1 VELLGLEDVA
11 IFALDTRGHGHSEG
25 ERGSAESLSVLV
37 KDVDAFVRHVSEQ
50 IKITLPNMIVLAHSV
65 GAVSVATWVH
75 DYAPPIRAMILA
87 TAAFRVKLYVPLAV
101 PALRLQQKAIG
112 PGYVKSYVKAK
123 MLTHDPEQ
131 AARYDAD
138 PLIFRQIAVN
148 ILLDLH
154 DTSKRLLAD
163 AGAINVPTLMLGA
176 GSDWIVSL
184 KAQREFFNGLSS
196 AVKRMH
202 VFPAAYHAIFHEK
215 DRDRVVDRVREF
227 VLERFAQPAHST
239 SLLEADSVGYTWE
252 EHERLKL
259 RGGPQFPL
267 IRAAMK
273 TGGRLSKGIDLGWR
287 SGFDSG
293 LALDYVYE
301 NQPHGSTRLGRAID
315 KAYLGS
321 IGWRGIRQRKAH
333 LEKLLRKTVESTRS
347 AERAV
352 RILDIAA
359 GGGRYVLETL
369 HSLNGSSASAVLRD
383 YKPENVEAARAL
395 AELLGLRNVTVQQAD
410 AFDRK
415 SLAAIE
421 PRPTIGI
428 VSGLYE
434 LFPSNTLVTES
445 LAGLAD
451 AIEPGGHLIYTNQPW
466 HPQLEFIAR
475 VLRNREGK
483 PWIMRRRT
491 TAEMDQL
498 VERAGFEKIEM
509 EIDQWGMFSVSIARR
524 VAA

>member
-1 VELLGLEDVA
+1 
-11 IFALDTRGHGHSEG
+11 
-25 ERGSAESLSVLV
+25 
-37 KDVDAFVRHVSEQ
+37 
-50 IKITLPNMIVLAHSV
+50 
-65 GAVSVATWVH
+65 
-75 DYAPPIRAMILA
+75 MILA

-101 PALRLQQKAIG
+101 PALRLKQKAVG

-123 MLTHDPEQ
+123 MLTHDAAQ

-176 GSDWIVSL
+176 GSDWVVSL

-215 DRDRVVDRVREF
+215 DRARVVDRVREF
-227 VLERFAQPAHST
+227 VLERFAQPASAT
-239 SLLEADSVGYTWE
+239 SLLEADDVGYTWE

-259 RGGPQFPL
+259 RGGPQFPF

-287 SGFDSG
+287 AGFDSG
-293 LALDYVYE
+293 LALDYIYE
-301 NQPHGSTRLGRAID
+301 NQPQGSTRLGRWID
-315 KAYLGS
+315 KAYLDS
-321 IGWRGIRQRKAH
+321 IGWRGIRQRKVH
-333 LEKLLRKTVESTRS
+333 LESSCERQLRKRRRRAGACASSTS
-347 AERAV
+347 LRA
-352 RILDIAA
+352 
-359 GGGRYVLETL
+359 GGRYVLETL
-369 HSLNGSSASAVLRD
+369 HSLNGSSGVRPAARLQT
-383 YKPENVEAARAL
+383 ENVEAARAL
-395 AELLGLRNVTVQQAD
+395 AERARPPERASCTKATPSIANPSRRSTARDHRHRLGTATNY
-410 AFDRK
+410 F
-415 SLAAIE
+415 
-421 PRPTIGI
+421 PT
-428 VSGLYE
+428 
-434 LFPSNTLVTES
+434 NTLVTES

-451 AIEPGGHLIYTNQPW
+451 AHRAGGPSDLHEPAVASAAWNSSR
-466 HPQLEFIAR
+466 AC
-475 VLRNREGK
+475 LRNREGQ

-498 VERAGFEKIEM
+498 VQRAGFEKIEM
-509 EIDQWGMFSVSIARR
+509 EIDQWGMFSVSVARR
-524 VAA
+524 AAL